1 MYNTSVP
8 SSEKGWKA
16 GVCEWIIIVQY
27 DTAFQSWGG
36 WMCSVRSLLLISSGH
51 SPPWLPSFLLHPVLP
66 AICPSI
72 HEQST
77 SLGVIIVTN
86 TARVFRFQNGAHYF
100 SSSTSCQNY
109 PPHLLHVLLCPF
121 FLPDFLLLL
130 TLLVSTYGPPHL
142 CMFFFPFL

>member
-1 MYNTSVP
+1 MDNNR
-8 SSEKGWKA
+8 
-16 GVCEWIIIVQY
+16 VQY
-27 DTAFQSWGG
+27 DTGG
-36 WMCSVRSLLLISSGH
+36 YSVRSSLLISSGR
-51 SPPWLPSFLLHPVLP
+51 SPPWLPFSLPHPVLP

-109 PPHLLHVLLCPF
+109 PPHLLHVLLLSHF
-121 FLPDFLLLL
+121 FLFSFCFSLYWFPL
-130 TLLVSTYGPPHL
+130 TGLPTYV
-142 CMFFFPFL
+142 CFFFLFMTQGKKGMLGFFLFF